1 MTTLTSPVG
10 QIWFLAANN
19 PVTNKKTGKQQYSI
33 GLIFDSKEAAEW
45 ITQLTEINEALVTTA
60 ETYKIRGGKNKALK
74 ALLDSGKVKVEAR
87 TKFKPLLFDSKGNE
101 LDSAPYFFSEST
113 GTAQMIVETFDSEE
127 GGGIKL
133 EGIMIHNIDTPEG
146 AGGMTPEERAAKL
159 REIAAKMAK

>member
-33 GLIFDSKEAAEW
+33 GLIFDTKKDAEW
-45 ITQLTEINEALVTTA
+45 ITELTSVNDALITTA
-60 ETYKIRGGKNKALK
+60 ETYKIRGGKNKELK
-74 ALLDSGKVKVEAR
+74 AILDSGKVKVEAR
-87 TKFKPLLFDSKGNE
+87 TKFKPIVFDSKGNE
-101 LDSAPYFFSEST
+101 LDEAPYFFPEST
-113 GTAQMIVETFDSEE
+113 GTAQMIVDTFESEE

-133 EGIMIHNIDTPEG
+133 EGIMVHNIDTPEG
-146 AGGMTPEERAAKL
+146 SGGMTQEERAAKL

>member
-33 GLIFDSKEAAEW
+33 GLIFDAKKDAEW
-45 ITQLTEINEALVTTA
+45 IDQLTSVNDALVTTA
-60 ETYKIRGGKNKALK
+60 ETYKIRGGKNKELK

-87 TKFKPLLFDSKGNE
+87 TKFKPLVFDAKGNE
-101 LDSAPYFFSEST
+101 LESAPYFFSEST
-113 GTAQMIVETFDSEE
+113 GTAQMIAETFESEE

-133 EGIMIHNIDTPEG
+133 EGIMVHNIDTPESS
-146 AGGMTPEERAAKL
+146 GGMTQEERAAKL